1 MARRTLR
8 DTPHKSV
15 TRIINRH
22 AGHPVLEKFMVKL
35 SGALPG
41 LFRFVTDP
49 AISSTNNAAERALHE
64 LIVHRKMRDSI
75 GSVKTMNWLANLHTC
90 VTTWKVRGIDYAA
103 QMERY
108 I

>member
-8 DTPHKSV
+8 DTLHKRV

-22 AGHPVLEKFMVKL
+22 AGHPVLEKFMAKL
-35 SGALPG
+35 SGALPS

-64 LIVHRKMRDSI
+64 LIVHRTMRDSI
-75 GSVKTMNWLANLHTC
+75 RSVKTMDRLANFYTC
-90 VTTWKVRGIDYAA
+90 VTTWKVWGIDYTA